1 MSRNKNLGKKG
12 EDLAADFLIKN
23 GYNILERNWRSG
35 HQEIDI
41 ISSHEQTL
49 IFIEVKTRN
58 TNKNGMPEESISE
71 SKIRSVTSAALKY
84 LEGKNI
90 LRIRFDVISIRLH
103 TQPEPEIFH
112 IRDAFY

>member
-12 EDLAADFLIKN
+12 EDMAADFLIKN
-23 GYNILERNWRSG
+23 GYHILERNWRSG
-35 HQEIDI
+35 HLEIDI
-41 ISSHEQTL
+41 IASHEQTL

-71 SKIRSVTSAALKY
+71 SKIQSVTSAALKY
-84 LEGKNI
+84 LEGKKI

-112 IRDAFY
+112 IRDAFH

>member
-23 GYNILERNWRSG
+23 GYQILERNWRSS

-41 ISSHEQTL
+41 IASHEQTL

-58 TNKNGMPEESISE
+58 SNKNVMPEESISD

-84 LEGKNI
+84 L
-90 LRIRFDVISIRLH
+90 LS
-103 TQPEPEIFH
+103 
-112 IRDAFY
+112 